1 MREVYIDGRLRER
14 LDDAARQYTT
24 WDALG
29 NETFSGPY
37 TPEQASAADM
47 RAVSRLPISNET
59 NIRDRIK
66 SQLDAN
72 RNAITSLENF
82 AAGTGAL
89 TNTQRDNALR
99 DLANQVARS
108 FRQLNAL
115 IKLEAKDLAST
126 EGT

>member
-1 MREVYIDGRLRER
+1 MREVFIDGRLRER

-66 SQLDAN
+66 SQLAAN
-72 RNAITSLENF
+72 RNAIAQLENF
-82 AAGTGAL
+82 AAGTAAL
-89 TNTQRDNALR
+89 TNAQRDNVLR
-99 DLANQVARS
+99 DIANQVARS
-108 FRQLNAL
+108 LKQINGL
-115 IKLEAKDLAST
+115 IKLEARDLADT
-126 EGT
+126 EGI